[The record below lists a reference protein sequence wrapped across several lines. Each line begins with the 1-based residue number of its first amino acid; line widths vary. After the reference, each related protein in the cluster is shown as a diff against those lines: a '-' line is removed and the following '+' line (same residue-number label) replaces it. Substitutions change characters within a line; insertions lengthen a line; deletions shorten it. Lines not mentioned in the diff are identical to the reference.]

1 MNLDTRILLAG
12 AAISLIALF
21 PFDASFY
28 MITRIAIC
36 LCAIYGAYYLNQKNH
51 ALWFVMAFTALFY
64 NPIMPVYLYDRG
76 LWEIANIIT
85 VLIFLYSYSLYDLT
99 DRGKIYFLYGGRIIL
114 TLGFIFSLVVLVA
127 ALMGGIFDPKSRSYL
142 GFGGVMII
150 AACPVGSIIITKLWN
165 YFFLGN
171 AKLQLRKDDLDT
183 KAK

>member
-28 MITRIAIC
+28 MVTRIAIC

-51 ALWFVMAFTALFY
+51 ALWFVMAFIALFY

-76 LWEIANIIT
+76 LWEIANLIT
-85 VLIFLYSYSLYDLT
+85 ILIFLYSYSLYDLS

-114 TLGFIFSLVVLVA
+114 ILALTFSCLLLLSGFMA
-127 ALMGGIFDPKSRSYL
+127 GIFNPQSRAYM
-142 GFGGVMII
+142 GFWGLMII
-150 AACPVGSIIITKLWN
+150 FACAAGTIIVTKLWN

-171 AKLQLRKDDLDT
+171 AKFQLKKDDLDINV
-183 KAK
+183 K

>member
-12 AAISLIALF
+12 AAVSLIALF

-85 VLIFLYSYSLYDLT
+85 IFIFLYSYSLYDLT
-99 DRGKIYFLYGGRIIL
+99 DRGKIYFFYTGKLIL
-114 TLGFIFSLVVLVA
+114 VAGLIMSAMLVVS
-127 ALMGGIFDPKSRSYL
+127 GIRAGVFDPQSRNYYPFRAS
-142 GFGGVMII
+142 MIMI
-150 AACPVGSIIITKLWN
+150 SFIIGTIVVTKLWN

-171 AKLQLRKDDLDT
+171 GKLQLRKDDLDI